1 MKIYST
7 LFLGLWLLTSEVLA
21 QSDMTARK
29 LWQPYRVTPR
39 TGAQHIDLSGSG
51 WELSYADKPVT
62 DLKQS
67 RQGAFQTTI
76 PNSVHWSLFKAGKL
90 PHPYYNR
97 NSTQY
102 RWVEEK
108 AWYYKKT
115 VDVPAAARD
124 NFVFLCFDG
133 VDYFSKVW
141 VNDSLVGVHEGMFG
155 GPTVEVS
162 RFLKPGSNNDIT
174 VEVRAGN
181 WGNRATDYE
190 NLPRT
195 ASGEFDY
202 SKRTGFNPRA
212 SGKIIKPWV
221 ISGGSGG
228 EPFFS
233 VGMWQGVRL
242 EIVPPF
248 HLERPY
254 MTTRSLT
261 ASAAQLHL
269 SAEVFAK
276 AHSLQKQLHPW
287 NNTQLNHPNEKGT
300 VFKPVAEKLSVLVEL
315 RPKVMASATGS
326 GGQSTKTKPG
336 EAFSREYPVTAYEG
350 RIWLEEDI
358 TLPNPK
364 RWNPNGMGD
373 PNLYDV
379 SLTLKQNGSPVDR
392 MQFDYGI
399 RTIERVPTAGPR
411 TADRWENWQFIVNGQ
426 KLFVKGMNFTPQ
438 DILLDLPRERYRWT
452 LEAAK
457 KMGVQLIR
465 IWGGGLLETDHF
477 YDICNELGLMV
488 WQDFPIGNQDTPDYP
503 QDVWEAQVVQ
513 NIFRLRNHP
522 SLVIWNGGNEFN
534 PYSYGNAASM
544 GIIER
549 NLDIFDKSRL
559 FVRTTPDDGSMHAY
573 PDMDP
578 TWYNRSYQFE
588 PWVSETG
595 MHSIPEAGVFLET
608 VDNKEF
614 TGLGK
619 MWDKAF
625 GPSHPDFIHH
635 FTEYGPGRVPRM
647 LSRASHIAD
656 MADPTLESISEA
668 SQIGA
673 GEFYQV
679 FSEKMQGNY
688 PVTAGLMPWVFKRHW
703 PVIAIQLM
711 DWFGQAAAPY
721 YFLKRTYEPTHVA
734 IDLPRLIW
742 ASGETIG
749 LTTKVTHAQ
758 PQALAGHTVR
768 ITVLDDGFN
777 PLWKASKPL
786 AIAAG
791 PSVSSATIGAFTI
804 PAGYKDRFLFV
815 VAELT
820 DASGKLVSRS
830 LYYPRSLTMM
840 DDKATHDRYV
850 AEPVAWPAIEKG
862 PFLKTTVQKTTTT
875 LESKLLSVKPLD
887 DSRSQL
893 TVQVRNAGTT
903 PAFMTRL
910 DVAGARRALVADDN
924 YFWLAPGEVRTLAAT
939 VLWRGDTQQPD
950 APREMSAGTVLVTVS
965 AWNAPVVSLP
975 LDTKALLVQKTSK

>member
-1 MKIYST
+1 MNKYNLLIFSLLLVTST
-7 LFLGLWLLTSEVLA
+7 VSA
-21 QSDMTARK
+21 QSDNTAKK
-29 LWQPYRVTPR
+29 LWQPYRISPR
-39 TGAQHIDLSGSG
+39 TGTQHIDLSGTG
-51 WELSYADKPVT
+51 WELSHTDKPII
-62 DLKQS
+62 DLKQP
-67 RQGAFQTTI
+67 REGAFQTSV
-76 PNSVHWSLFKAGKL
+76 PNSVHWSLYKAGKL
-90 PHPYYNR
+90 PHPYYHK

-108 AWYYKKT
+108 AWYYKKA
-115 VDVPAAARD
+115 VDVPASAQGSY
-124 NFVFLCFDG
+124 VFLCFDG

-155 GPTVEVS
+155 GPTIEVS
-162 RFLKPGSNNDIT
+162 RLLKVGGRNEIT

-181 WGNRATDYE
+181 WGNKATDYE

-212 SGKIIKPWV
+212 SGRIIKPWV

-254 MTTRSLT
+254 LTTKSLT
-261 ASAAQLHL
+261 NATAQLHL
-269 SAEVFAK
+269 SAEVFAR

-300 VFKPVAEKLSVLVEL
+300 IFKPVAEKLSVQVEFL
-315 RPKVMASATGS
+315 PKQAAAAKPVASF
-326 GGQSTKTKPG
+326 TK
-336 EAFSREYPVTAYEG
+336 EYPVTAYEG

-373 PNLYDV
+373 PNLYTVRV
-379 SLTLKQNGSPVDR
+379 SLKKNGTSVD
-392 MQFDYGI
+392 QISFDYGL

-477 YDICNELGLMV
+477 YDICNELGIMV

-503 QDVWEAQVVQ
+503 QDIWEAQVVQ

-534 PYSYGNAASM
+534 PYSFGNAASM

-578 TWYNRSYQFE
+578 TWYNRSYKFE

-595 MHSIPEAGVFLET
+595 MHSIPEASVFYET

-619 MWDKAF
+619 MWDNSF
-625 GPSHPDFIHH
+625 GPAHPEFIHH

-656 MADPTLESISEA
+656 VTDPTLESISEA

-711 DWFGQAAAPY
+711 DWFGNAGAPY

-734 IDLPRLIW
+734 IDLPRLLW
-742 ASGETIG
+742 ASGETIP
-749 LTTKVTHAQ
+749 LLAKVTHAQ
-758 PQALAGHTVR
+758 PKTLAGHTV
-768 ITVLDDGFN
+768 TVTMFDDGFKS
-777 PLWKASKPL
+777 LWKGAKPL

-791 PSVSSATIGAFTI
+791 PSVSSATIGAFVI
-804 PAGYKDRFLFV
+804 PAIYKDRFLFV

-820 DASGKLVSRS
+820 DASGRLVSRS
-830 LYYPRSLTMM
+830 MYYPRSLTMM
-840 DDKATHDRYV
+840 DDKAVYDRYV
-850 AEPVAWPAIEKG
+850 TEPVAWPALEKG
-862 PFLKTTVQKTTTT
+862 PFLKPTVAKTKTSLTAVVISQK
-875 LESKLLSVKPLD
+875 PAGND
-887 DSRSQL
+887 QSQL
-893 TVQVRNAGTT
+893 RVKIANTGKV
-903 PAFMTRL
+903 PAFMTQVDIVGTKRAI
-910 DVAGARRALVADDN
+910 VASDN
-924 YFWLAPGEVRTLAAT
+924 FTWIAPGETREVDMD
-939 VLWRGDTQQPD
+939 VLWREPSTRKNASISVQ
-950 APREMSAGTVLVTVS
+950 
-965 AWNAPVVSLP
+965 AWNAAPITTKLP
-975 LDTKALLVQKTSK
+975 